1 MEAKDQP
8 DLLSQAIYWG
18 ENNNPDIVIWESQS
32 FSELDRMLLQRGNKP
47 EAYVT
52 SRDGKLWW
60 GEHEL
65 RLQPNP
71 RVCLFAMPYGNS
83 WGRKEG
89 LPMTWLDCENVGAL
103 VSGMDYSNYDKGML
117 GTLQFW
123 LTGAGRF
130 SLAEAQF
137 LNQQDLTYRLNQWD
151 ASLLK
156 KRFTYSERWERSVL
170 TFSLGEQEAKNAFL
184 HGNSS
189 ALVAYY
195 YMYERDV
202 MVYYGDPAWEVT
214 LKDQQGDRPYRI
226 SCKMKGKKC
235 IVTIETTSTFS
246 WERLHGDFQQYVNQ
260 VSLPISYFFP
270 KRLKNPRLAEKQDY
284 ELNVVVDEDFL
295 FVYDAYFKP
304 NKKYKIVLDM
314 D

>member
-1 MEAKDQP
+1 
-8 DLLSQAIYWG
+8 
-18 ENNNPDIVIWESQS
+18 
-32 FSELDRMLLQRGNKP
+32 
-47 EAYVT
+47 
-52 SRDGKLWW
+52 
-60 GEHEL
+60 
-65 RLQPNP
+65 
-71 RVCLFAMPYGNS
+71 
-83 WGRKEG
+83 
-89 LPMTWLDCENVGAL
+89 
-103 VSGMDYSNYDKGML
+103 
-117 GTLQFW
+117 
-123 LTGAGRF
+123 
-130 SLAEAQF
+130 
-137 LNQQDLTYRLNQWD
+137 
-151 ASLLK
+151 
-156 KRFTYSERWERSVL
+156 
-170 TFSLGEQEAKNAFL
+170 
-184 HGNSS
+184 
-189 ALVAYY
+189 
-195 YMYERDV
+195 MYERDV